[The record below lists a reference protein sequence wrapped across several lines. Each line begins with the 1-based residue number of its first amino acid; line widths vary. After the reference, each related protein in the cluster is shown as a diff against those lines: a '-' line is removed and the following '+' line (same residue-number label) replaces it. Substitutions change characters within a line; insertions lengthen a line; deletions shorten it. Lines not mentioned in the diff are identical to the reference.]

1 MSRFAPLLLVLTA
14 CGGGAAPAP
23 DDVGP
28 TTDAVAI
35 EAAVEEPAPGDPL
48 LAEARTKLGSGTV
61 PDELAARILESK
73 DPAHARARRILAVM
87 QRQESGEPAP
97 EGDGGTEVEAPHP
110 QVIAPNEGQPEAADS
125 GGEEAEAPTPADDQD
140 QDQAPKLTVVTR
152 LSLEQKGRQ
161 ATLTMHAASSL
172 RVGVAEQSGTVR
184 LVVES
189 AGALPALLKSR
200 PSVDGL
206 RVSDVRRGDGTI
218 QVAVE
223 LGEGWSMGRP
233 AGFSGGARVKFTR
246 R

>member
-1 MSRFAPLLLVLTA
+1 MLLTA
-14 CGGGAAPAP
+14 CGGGAAESGGT
-23 DDVGP
+23 GP
-28 TTDAVAI
+28 EPRSDAV
-35 EAAVEEPAPGDPL
+35 ELEQEEAVELEQDPL
-48 LAEARTKLGSGTV
+48 LAEARSKLGAGAL
-61 PDELAARILESK
+61 PADMAARIMESE

-97 EGDGGTEVEAPHP
+97 ERDTDTEVKAPSP
-110 QVIAPNEGQPEAADS
+110 QVIAP
-125 GGEEAEAPTPADDQD
+125 GEEQPAAEVDDGEEQDSAPTGNQD
-140 QDQAPKLTVVTR
+140 AAPKLTVVTR
-152 LSLEQKGRQ
+152 LSLDQKGQQ

-172 RVGVAEQSGTVR
+172 RVGVAEQAGTVR

-200 PSVDGL
+200 PSVEGL

-223 LGEGWSMGRP
+223 LGEGWTVGRP